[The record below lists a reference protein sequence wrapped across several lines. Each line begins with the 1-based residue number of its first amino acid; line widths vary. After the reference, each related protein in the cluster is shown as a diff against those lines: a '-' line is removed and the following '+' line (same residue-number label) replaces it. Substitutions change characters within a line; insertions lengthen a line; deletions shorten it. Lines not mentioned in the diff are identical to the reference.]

1 LAKLSNIVVITSAGG
16 TQSLT
21 VQNYSE
27 SNELEFFNSPF
38 DEAIDGTLRGNFR
51 GFRKKIGITYN
62 MCATPNTY
70 RSICNNIATDL
81 LNGEESVEVGIDSS
95 SAIEVVLDN
104 GFSNLVQ
111 YVNQHGLF
119 IPKINFTALELGL

>member
-1 LAKLSNIVVITSAGG
+1 VVITSAGG